1 FNPATPVSFIEPV
14 LSLVD
19 QVLVMTIN
27 PGTENKHF
35 IQETVVKIEQL
46 DVIRKQNDYTY
57 DIEVDGKIDNQ
68 TIKVCSKAGADIF
81 VSGGFIFNGKNTPQ
95 EQIDKLNQS
104 LEEVK

>member
-1 FNPATPVSFIEPV
+1 NPATPVSFIEPV

-81 VSGGFIFNGKNTPQ
+81 V
-95 EQIDKLNQS
+95 
-104 LEEVK
+104 